1 VARIVPEVKSMMKRT
16 LMVMVYSVVGAL
28 PLAAS
33 AQATYEPQRRLRTAL
48 DMCIAGEL
56 MQDAYCV
63 KKCQPGFTME
73 LAGKR
78 ATCVATRAD
87 SKYKPPAADDQYKPP
102 PYNPGAPSAPRSPG
116 A

>member
-1 VARIVPEVKSMMKRT
+1 MKRFF
-16 LMVMVYSVVGAL
+16 VVLVFTAASAL

-48 DMCIAGEL
+48 DTCIAGEF

-63 KKCQPGFTME
+63 KKCQAGFRME
-73 LAGKR
+73 MAGKR
-78 ATCVATRAD
+78 ATCVATRPD
-87 SKYKPPAADDQYKPP
+87 SKFKPPAPDEQYKPPA
-102 PYNPGAPSAPRSPG
+102 PGTSAPRAPG